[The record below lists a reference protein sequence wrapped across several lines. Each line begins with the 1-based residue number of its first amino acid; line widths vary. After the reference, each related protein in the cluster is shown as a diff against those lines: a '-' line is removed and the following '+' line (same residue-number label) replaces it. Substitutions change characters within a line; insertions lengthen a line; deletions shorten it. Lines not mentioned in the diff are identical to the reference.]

1 MVVAGDI
8 CRKMT
13 ALAPAQIAVLD
24 NMCSILGLAS
34 DLAHAQVTVY
44 AKTCNENSLVTVAQ
58 VKPNTSFV
66 QQKST
71 VVGTTVYASEEPLI
85 WRTISTGEAIRGQ
98 REWALGMWMEMQ
110 VYPVRDASSN
120 VIAAVSFEASMEEAQ
135 LKNHQLLVETA
146 QLMLATVR
154 IPSSSKSYRSLSAS
168 DGIII
173 VDDQGKI
180 IYANSTANSIYKV
193 LAVGRIV
200 GRRIYE
206 RQAHMGLAQKAM
218 ASAGSLRNRTDCRY
232 DDIGAT
238 SYSCHC

>member
-1 MVVAGDI
+1 MVVTGDV

-24 NMCSILGLAS
+24 NISSILGLAS

-44 AKTCNENSLVTVAQ
+44 VKSCNENSLVIVAQ
-58 VKPNTSFV
+58 DKPNTSFV

-71 VVGTTVYASEEPLI
+71 VIGTTVYASEEPLI
-85 WRTISTGEAIRGQ
+85 WRTISTSEAIRGQ

-120 VIAAVSFEASMEEAQ
+120 VIGAVSFEASMEEAQ
-135 LKNHQLLVETA
+135 LESHQLLVETA
-146 QLMLATVR
+146 QLMLATVK

-180 IYANSTANSIYKV
+180 IFANSTADSIYKV
-193 LAVGRIV
+193 LAVGHIV

-206 RQAHMGLAQKAM
+206 RQAHMNLAQKA
-218 ASAGSLRNRTDCRY
+218 
-232 DDIGAT
+232 IAT
-238 SYSCHC
+238 RKSCEN